1 MTTPTI
7 FENFIPYKT
16 VKIKIYTDKMD
27 YQIRGKNGAK
37 MFAQKVK
44 KKYLAK
50 LAQNMRKE
58 NQVEIRQIEI
68 L

>member
-1 MTTPTI
+1 
-7 FENFIPYKT
+7 
-16 VKIKIYTDKMD
+16 MD